1 MSTPALTPEYIER
14 QYNNRAAVPDHPEWI
29 ARWAESSEQAR
40 RLLKGN
46 VEVRYGRGPKETM
59 DLFPA
64 EDARGLFVFIHGGY
78 WRSLDK
84 ADFSFVATHLVAHG
98 IGVAVLNYDLCPTVS
113 IRTIGDQSRRALLWL
128 ARQGDRHGMPAA
140 RVVVGGHSAG
150 GHLAALLFATD
161 WSDTPVAGLIRGG
174 VSVSGVFDLEPMV
187 HFSYNTDLGLTPET
201 AREASPANMWPSV
214 DAPMLLCVG
223 ADESAEFV
231 RQTQLLWDRWPQCR
245 PHNAKGP
252 MLIPGRH
259 HFSVVSDFAE
269 ADSAL
274 TRATLDLFERRP

>member
-1 MSTPALTPEYIER
+1 MRPSGLTPELVEQ
-14 QYNNRAAVPDHPEWI
+14 QYNNRAAVPDHAEWI
-29 ARWAESSEQAR
+29 ARWTESSEQAR

-64 EDARGLFVFIHGGY
+64 DDPRALFVFIHGGY

-84 ADFSFVATHLVAHG
+84 ADFSFVATQFVAHG
-98 IGVAVLNYDLCPTVS
+98 IGVAVINYDLCPTVS
-113 IRTIGDQSRRALLWL
+113 IRTIGDQCRRALLWL
-128 ARQGDRHGMPAA
+128 ATGGDRHGMPAA
-140 RVVVGGHSAG
+140 RMVVGGHSAG

-161 WSDTPVAGLIRGG
+161 WSDTPVAGRIRGG
-174 VSVSGVFDLEPMV
+174 VSVSGIFDLEPMV
-187 HFSYNTDLGLTPET
+187 HFSYNGDLGLTGET
-201 AREASPANMWPSV
+201 ASAASPAKMRPWV
-214 DAPMLLCVG
+214 DASMLLCVG
-223 ADESAEFV
+223 VDESAEFV
-231 RQTQLLWDRWPQCR
+231 RQSQLLWDRWPQCR
-245 PHNAKGP
+245 PHNMNGP

-274 TRATLDLFERRP
+274 TRATLELFDAGL